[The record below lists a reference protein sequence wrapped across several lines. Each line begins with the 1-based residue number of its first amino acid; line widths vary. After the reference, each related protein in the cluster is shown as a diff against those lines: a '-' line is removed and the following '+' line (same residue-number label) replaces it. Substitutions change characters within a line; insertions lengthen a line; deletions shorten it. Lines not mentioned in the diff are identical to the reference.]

1 MDLIIVDG
9 DCQSMWSVSELER
22 LLDAKQ
28 DAIWFFNDSTL
39 REKKFN
45 AYAAADV
52 PAEQSVEKGI
62 LITKLQ
68 NGVLKY
74 HKEMLRNTFG
84 CKFWIIAV
92 MDGGAVAYREQYCE
106 ALDSALNALEIRYEI
121 IFEDSPLLSLTAE
134 EKKEPAIGL
143 PYCIIATSRDEQLA
157 ACVRDVLKSSL
168 PEWRFEC
175 HVGQTEDEYKRADF
189 VLIVGRDVEDC
200 LVPAVRVNT
209 GRVRI
214 WLSLRRGED
223 CSERAVQV
231 KNGMNAHGW
240 NLGDRK
246 LFGSCLEYE
255 TLLAEF
261 ERGEISVETLSVDE
275 RFVIWDRYGLPL
287 PEHAYWK
294 AEKVETFLRSQCCL
308 AHIF

>member
-1 MDLIIVDG
+1 MDLIVVDG

-52 PAEQSVEKGI
+52 PAEQPVEKGV
-62 LITKLQ
+62 LITMLQ

-74 HKEMLRNTFG
+74 HKEMFRNTFG
-84 CKFWIIAV
+84 CKFWIIVV
-92 MDGGAVAYREQYCE
+92 MDGGSIAYREQYCE
-106 ALDSALNALEIRYEI
+106 AFDSALNASEIRYEI
-121 IFEDSPLLSLTAE
+121 IFEDSPLLLLAAE
-134 EKKEPAIGL
+134 AKKEPVGGP
-143 PYCIIATSRDEQLA
+143 PYCIIATGRDEQLA
-157 ACVRDVLKSSL
+157 GCVRDVLESGL
-168 PEWRFEC
+168 PDWRFEC

-189 VLIVGRDVEDC
+189 VLVVGRDVDDY
-200 LVPAVRVNT
+200 LVPAVQVNT

-223 CSERAVQV
+223 CLEKAEQV
-231 KNGMNAHGW
+231 KDEMNAHGW
-240 NLGDRK
+240 NLGDRRF
-246 LFGSCLEYE
+246 FGSCLEYE

-261 ERGEISVETLSVDE
+261 ERGEISAEALSLDE

-287 PEHAYWK
+287 PEHAYWD
-294 AEKVETFLRSQCCL
+294 AEKVEAFLRSQCCL